1 MGKSISPLNSKR
13 FYENKSPS
21 MCKSLKKNKSNKAIQ
36 EKTTNELD
44 HELDEIRAPKA
55 KKKVKRFLKTTSPLI
70 FSKL

>member
-1 MGKSISPLNSKR
+1 
-13 FYENKSPS
+13 
-21 MCKSLKKNKSNKAIQ
+21 MCKSLKKNKSNKATQ

-44 HELDEIRAPKA
+44 HELDEMRAPKA